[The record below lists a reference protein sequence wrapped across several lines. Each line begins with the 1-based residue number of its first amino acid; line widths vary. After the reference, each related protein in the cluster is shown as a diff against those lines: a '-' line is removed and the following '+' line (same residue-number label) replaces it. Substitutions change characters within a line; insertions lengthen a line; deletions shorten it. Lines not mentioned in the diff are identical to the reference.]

1 MSQRS
6 VRNTGR
12 ARKPVEAKVEGPA
25 VEEPEVEAA
34 VESAASDAVA
44 DDDGGE
50 VTWELG
56 GIPRRNVPAP
66 EPAMPLAERLRRIP
80 PGIAIL
86 TLAAILSLG
95 FLLFQIAN
103 RTASV
108 QLLTS
113 AGLVCGMVYVAVAM
127 ACAAATWRLG
137 HEGRFWAATLVA
149 FVGGCAA
156 FVAAGSFAG
165 ALVLF
170 LALGF

>member
-6 VRNTGR
+6 VRQTGR
-12 ARKPVEAKVEGPA
+12 ARKPVEAKIEGPA
-25 VEEPEVEAA
+25 VDEPEVEAA
-34 VESAASDAVA
+34 PESVDSHGAA

-56 GIPRRNVPAP
+56 GIPRRNLPAP
-66 EPAMPLAERLRRIP
+66 EPAVPLSERLRRIP

-95 FLLFQIAN
+95 FLLFQIAS

-127 ACAAATWRLG
+127 ACTAATWRLG
-137 HEGRFWAATLVA
+137 HEGRFWAAMLVA
-149 FVGGCAA
+149 FIGGSAA

>member
-1 MSQRS
+1 MTQRS
-6 VRNTGR
+6 VRKTGR
-12 ARKPVEAKVEGPA
+12 ARKPVEAKIESPA
-25 VEEPEVEAA
+25 VDEPDVEAA
-34 VESAASDAVA
+34 PESADSHAAA

-56 GIPRRNVPAP
+56 GIPRRNLPAQ

-86 TLAAILSLG
+86 TVAAILSLG
-95 FLLFQIAN
+95 FLLLQIAS

-137 HEGRFWAATLVA
+137 HEGRFWEAMLVA
-149 FVGGCAA
+149 FIGGCAA